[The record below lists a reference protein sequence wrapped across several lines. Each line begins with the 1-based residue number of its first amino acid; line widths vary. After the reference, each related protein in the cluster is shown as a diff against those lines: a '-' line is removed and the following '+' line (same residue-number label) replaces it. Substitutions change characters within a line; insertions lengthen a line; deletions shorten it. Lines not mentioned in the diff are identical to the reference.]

1 MNPEL
6 ILAIILELFPHMSGN
21 NRQCIENHQDRIL
34 QQVHEATDAPL
45 IEGVPSIPPEV
56 LMVVG
61 FVETHLGCD
70 AGEGGNWGAPIDAEH
85 RHTAGTHM
93 HAAYS
98 LARGYQRCGSWDG
111 AIMRFR
117 TGLCN
122 PRHSPNPE
130 VTTIGLRYL
139 RLVHHIIRRIEVR
152 STPAGMGC

>member
-6 ILAIILELFPHMSGN
+6 ILSLILEFYPHMSGN
-21 NRQCIENHQDRIL
+21 NRRCIEAHQDRIL
-34 QQVHEATDAPL
+34 QQVHEATNAPL
-45 IEGVPSIPPEV
+45 IEGAPPIPPEV

-70 AGEGGNWGAPIDAEH
+70 EGEGGNWGAPIDADH
-85 RHTAGTHM
+85 RHAAGTHM

-98 LARGYQRCGSWDG
+98 LARGYVRCGSWDG

-122 PRHSPNPE
+122 PRHSSDPQITE
-130 VTTIGLRYL
+130 TGLRYL
-139 RLVHHIIRRIEVR
+139 RLVRRIIHRLEVR
-152 STPAGMGC
+152 SSPAGMGC